1 MRQPAATRAT
11 SGRPA
16 LKARWRCQ
24 RASVWS
30 VSTAAYAADVDILIV
45 GAGPS
50 GLYAAYYAGFRGWS
64 VAVMDSLEE
73 PGGQV
78 AAMYPEKEIFDIA
91 GFPSVVG
98 SELIGSLL
106 AQAEASSPQW
116 FLNHR
121 AAEVTSDDD
130 GVTVTSEQ
138 GTSIRAKAVII
149 TGGIGSFAPRP
160 LPAAAHWHGTGLVHF
175 VKSAADY
182 AGKDVVVVG
191 GGDSAFDWAAM
202 LAPIA
207 SSVTMVHRRDGFR
220 GHAASVEKVKGLGVP
235 IIAPAEVA
243 QLRDADGGDSG
254 PLASMLLKHPDD
266 TQTELPAQAC
276 IAALGFIADPGP
288 ISTWGLEL
296 ANRKVVVNR
305 TMESSRPRIYAA
317 GDMAT
322 YEGKVPLISVG
333 FGEAATAVNNA
344 FVYVEPQSHAFPGHS
359 SG

>member
-1 MRQPAATRAT
+1 
-11 SGRPA
+11 
-16 LKARWRCQ
+16 
-24 RASVWS
+24 
-30 VSTAAYAADVDILIV
+30 VSTAAYDADVDILIV

-64 VAVMDSLEE
+64 VAIMDSLEE

-91 GFPSVVG
+91 GFPTVLG
-98 SELIGSLL
+98 SELVGSLL
-106 AQAEASSPQW
+106 AQAEASRPVW
-116 FLNHR
+116 LLNHR
-121 AAEVTSDDD
+121 ARDLDSDDS

-138 GTSIRAKAVII
+138 GATVRAKAALI

-160 LPAAAHWHGTGLVHF
+160 LPAAATWQGTGLVHF
-175 VKSAADY
+175 VKRPQDY
-182 AGKDVVVVG
+182 AGKHVVVVG

-207 SSVTMVHRRDGFR
+207 ASVTMVHRRDGFR
-220 GHAASVEKVKGLGVP
+220 GHAASVEKVKSLGVP
-235 IIAPAEVA
+235 IVAPAEVLE
-243 QLRDADGGDSG
+243 LRDRAGAQSG
-254 PLASMLLKHPDD
+254 ELASMLLKHPDD
-266 TQTELPAQAC
+266 STTELPADAC

-296 ANRKVVVNR
+296 ANRKVVVGR
-305 TMESSRPRIYAA
+305 TMESSRPRVYAA

-322 YEGKVPLISVG
+322 YEGKVALISVG

-344 FVYVEPQSHAFPGHS
+344 FVYIEPDSHAFPGHS

>member
-1 MRQPAATRAT
+1 MHLTPLDQRPSAPA
-11 SGRPA
+11 
-16 LKARWRCQ
+16 
-24 RASVWS
+24 ASVWS
-30 VSTAAYAADVDILIV
+30 VSTTAYNADVDILIV

-64 VAVMDSLEE
+64 VAIMDSLEE

-91 GFPSVVG
+91 GFPTVLG
-98 SELIGSLL
+98 SELVGSLL
-106 AQAEASSPQW
+106 AQAATSQPAW
-116 FLNHR
+116 FLSHR
-121 AAEVTSDDD
+121 ASELISDDS

-138 GTSIRAKAVII
+138 GATVRAKAAII

-160 LPAAAHWHGTGLVHF
+160 LPAAAAWHGTGLVHF
-175 VKSAADY
+175 VKQPQDY
-182 AGKDVVVVG
+182 AGKHVVVVG

-220 GHAASVEKVKGLGVP
+220 GHAASVEKVKSLGVP
-235 IIAPAEVA
+235 IIAPAEVLE
-243 QLRDADGGDSG
+243 LRDSGGGSSG
-254 PLASMLLKHPDD
+254 ALTSMLLKHPDETTSEIAAD
-266 TQTELPAQAC
+266 AC

-296 ANRKVVVNR
+296 ANRKVVVGR
-305 TMESSRPRIYAA
+305 TMESSRARVYAA

-322 YEGKVPLISVG
+322 YDGKVPLISVG

>member
-1 MRQPAATRAT
+1 MST
-11 SGRPA
+11 SGFDA
-16 LKARWRCQ
+16 N
-24 RASVWS
+24 
-30 VSTAAYAADVDILIV
+30 VDILIV

-64 VAVMDSLEE
+64 VAIMDSLEE

-91 GFPSVVG
+91 GFPNVLG
-98 SELIGSLL
+98 SELISSLL
-106 AQAEASSPQW
+106 AQASTSQPAW

-121 AAEVTSDDD
+121 AAQLVSDDD
-130 GVTVTSEQ
+130 GATVTSEQ
-138 GTSIRAKAVII
+138 GATVRSKAVII
-149 TGGIGSFAPRP
+149 TGGIGSFTPRP
-160 LPAAAHWHGTGLVHF
+160 LPAASAWHGSGLVHF
-175 VKSAADY
+175 VKSPADY
-182 AGKDVVVVG
+182 AGKDVVIVG

-220 GHAASVEKVKGLGVP
+220 GHAASVEKVKSLGVP
-235 IIAPAEVA
+235 IIAPAEVL
-243 QLRDADGGDSG
+243 QLRDASGGDNG
-254 PLASMLLKHPDD
+254 ALASMLLKHPDESM
-266 TQTELPAQAC
+266 TEIPAHAC

-305 TMESSRPRIYAA
+305 TMESSRPRVYAA

-344 FVYVEPQSHAFPGHS
+344 FVYIEPNSHAFPGHS

>member
-1 MRQPAATRAT
+1 MST
-11 SGRPA
+11 SGFDA
-16 LKARWRCQ
+16 N
-24 RASVWS
+24 
-30 VSTAAYAADVDILIV
+30 VDILIV

-64 VAVMDSLEE
+64 VAIMDSLEE

-91 GFPSVVG
+91 GFPTVLG

-106 AQAEASSPQW
+106 TQASAAEPSW

-121 AAEVTSDDD
+121 AAQLVSDDD

-138 GTSIRAKAVII
+138 GATVRSKAVII

-160 LPAAAHWHGTGLVHF
+160 LPAAAAWQGSGLVHF

-220 GHAASVEKVKGLGVP
+220 GHAASVDKVKSLGVP
-235 IIAPAEVA
+235 IIAPAEVL
-243 QLRDADGGDSG
+243 QLRDASGGNSG
-254 PLASMLLKHPDD
+254 ALSSMLLKHPDD
-266 TQTELPAQAC
+266 STTEIPAHAC

-296 ANRKVVVNR
+296 TNRKVVVNR
-305 TMESSRPRIYAA
+305 TMESSRARVYAA

-344 FVYVEPQSHAFPGHS
+344 FVYIEPNSHAFPGHS

>member
-1 MRQPAATRAT
+1 VTAVAAEVPSLTL
-11 SGRPA
+11 S
-16 LKARWRCQ
+16 
-24 RASVWS
+24 
-30 VSTAAYAADVDILIV
+30 ADVDILVV

-64 VAVMDSLEE
+64 VAIMDSLEE

-106 AQAEASSPQW
+106 AQAATSSPQW
-116 FLNHR
+116 FLNQR
-121 AAEVTSDDD
+121 ATELITNGDDPVIVRSDK
-130 GVTVTSEQ
+130 GAAV
-138 GTSIRAKAVII
+138 RAKAVII

-160 LPAAAHWHGTGLVHF
+160 LPAAAQWQGTGLVHF
-175 VKSAADY
+175 VKSAQEFAN
-182 AGKDVVVVG
+182 KNIVVVG

-207 SSVTMVHRRDGFR
+207 ASVTMVHRRDGFR
-220 GHAASVEKVKGLGVP
+220 GHAASVERVKGLGVP

-243 QLRDADGGDSG
+243 ALRDEQGDVTG
-254 PLASMLLKHPDD
+254 KLASMVLTFPDGS
-266 TQTELPAQAC
+266 TQELPADAC

-296 ANRKVVVNR
+296 ANRKVVVHR
-305 TMESSRPRIYAA
+305 TMESSIPRVYAA

-322 YEGKVPLISVG
+322 YDGKVALISVG

-344 FVYVEPQSHAFPGHS
+344 FIYIQPESHAFPGHS

>member
-1 MRQPAATRAT
+1 VTADTATTIHSPA
-11 SGRPA
+11 GP
-16 LKARWRCQ
+16 
-24 RASVWS
+24 VD
-30 VSTAAYAADVDILIV
+30 ADVDILIV

-64 VAVMDSLEE
+64 VAIMDSLEE

-78 AAMYPEKEIFDIA
+78 TAMYPEKEIFDIA
-91 GFPSVVG
+91 GYPSVLG
-98 SELIGSLL
+98 SELVSALL
-106 AQAEASSPQW
+106 AQAQSANPAW
-116 FLNHR
+116 FLNQR
-121 AAEVTSDDD
+121 ALHLHQEGD
-130 GVTVTSEQ
+130 GPVTVESDR
-138 GTSIRAKAVII
+138 GVSVRAKAVVI

-160 LPAAAHWHGTGLVHF
+160 LPAANEWHGTGLVHF
-175 VKSAADY
+175 VKSASDY

-202 LAPIA
+202 LAPVA
-207 SSVTMVHRRDGFR
+207 ASVTMVHRRDGFR
-220 GHAASVEKVKGLGVP
+220 GHAASVEKVKSLGVP

-243 QLRDADGGDSG
+243 RLLDADGGSSG
-254 PLASMLLKHPDD
+254 AIAQMELTHPDGTTTLLKAD
-266 TQTELPAQAC
+266 AC

-288 ISTWGLEL
+288 IGTWGLDL

-305 TMESSRPRIYAA
+305 SMESSRPRVYAA

-322 YEGKVPLISVG
+322 YDGKVALISVG

-344 FVYVEPQSHAFPGHS
+344 FVYVQPDSHAFPGHS